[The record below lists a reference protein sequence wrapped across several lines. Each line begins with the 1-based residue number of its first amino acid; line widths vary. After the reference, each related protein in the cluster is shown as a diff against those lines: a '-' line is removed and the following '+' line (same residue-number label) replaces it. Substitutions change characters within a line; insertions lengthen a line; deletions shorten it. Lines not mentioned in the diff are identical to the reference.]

1 MLNMQKK
8 ILITGA
14 NGFIGSNIISELM
27 ANNTP
32 VTAMVREKS
41 NIDYLKS
48 IKCYNIIQTDNYL
61 DPIVIRK
68 LNMSKPEYIVHCAWA
83 NNQLEDTKNLVDIIE
98 LAKNINCKGFITI
111 GSYEEYGVLKND
123 ISEDTVCIP
132 KNSYSCSKQAFYML
146 TKEIC
151 SGLDIK
157 HIHLRLGIPYS
168 NKKDNNFYF
177 NDVIKRIYKDELVV
191 LKNIYDVQDFIHT
204 SDIAR
209 GIVSLIN
216 NNLEGVFNLSF
227 GQGVEIKSVLKMIYE
242 KLNKKFIF
250 DESSSQEKIAFN
262 LNINKIYN
270 QSNWKPSIS
279 IWDGISLLIQEVKF
293 ENNPTLEQFTT
304 RIRSLYK

>member
-1 MLNMQKK
+1 MQMEKR
-8 ILITGA
+8 ILVTGA
-14 NGFIGSNIISELM
+14 NGFIGSNIIYELL

-32 VTAMVREKS
+32 VTALVREKS

-68 LNMSKPEYIVHCAWA
+68 LSMSKPEYIIHCAWS
-83 NNQLEDTKNLVDIIE
+83 NNQLTDTKNLIKILE

-111 GSYEEYGVLKND
+111 GSYQEYGNLENNL
-123 ISEDTVCIP
+123 SEDTICIP
-132 KNSYSCSKQAFYML
+132 TNSYARSKFAFYML

-151 SGLDIK
+151 SSLDIK

-168 NKKDNNFYF
+168 NKKDSNFYF
-177 NDVIKRIYKDELVV
+177 NNVIKKIYKDEFVV
-191 LKNIYDVQDFIHT
+191 LKNIYDVQDYIHT

-209 GIVSLIN
+209 GIASLIN
-216 NNLEGVFNLSF
+216 NNLEGPFNLSF
-227 GQGVEIKSVLKMIYE
+227 GQGVEIKSVLNMIYE

-250 DESSSQEKIAFN
+250 DESSSQKKTVFN

>member
-1 MLNMQKK
+1 MLMKK
-8 ILITGA
+8 RILVTGA
-14 NGFIGSNIISELM
+14 NGFIGSNIIYEFL

-32 VTAMVREKS
+32 ITALVREKS
-41 NIDYLKS
+41 NTDYLKS
-48 IKCYNIIQTDNYL
+48 IKCYNVIQTDNYL

-68 LNMSKPEYIVHCAWA
+68 LSMSKPEYIVHCAWS
-83 NNQLEDTKNLVDIIE
+83 NNQLKDTKNLIKILE
-98 LAKNINCKGFITI
+98 LAKNINCEGFITL
-111 GSYEEYGVLKND
+111 GSYQEYGVFEKDL
-123 ISEDTVCIP
+123 SEDSLCTP
-132 KNSYSCSKQAFYML
+132 KNSLGRSKQVLNLL

-151 SGLDIK
+151 NSLDIK

-168 NKKDNNFYF
+168 DKKDNNFFF
-177 NDVIKRIYKDELVV
+177 NDIIKRIYKDELVL
-191 LKNIYDVQDFIHT
+191 LKNIYDMQDYIHT

-216 NNLEGVFNLSF
+216 NDLYGIYNLSF

-250 DESSSQEKIAFN
+250 DESDSPEKKIFN

-270 QSNWKPSIS
+270 KSNWKPSIS

-293 ENNPTLEQFTT
+293 ENNPTLEQFTK

>member
-1 MLNMQKK
+1 MQMEKR
-8 ILITGA
+8 ILVTGA
-14 NGFIGSNIISELM
+14 NGFIGSNIIYELL

-32 VTAMVREKS
+32 VTALVREKS

-68 LNMSKPEYIVHCAWA
+68 LSMSKPEYIIHCAWS
-83 NNQLEDTKNLVDIIE
+83 NNQLTDTKNLIKILE

-111 GSYEEYGVLKND
+111 GSYQEYGNLEND
-123 ISEDTVCIP
+123 LSEDTICIP
-132 KNSYSCSKQAFYML
+132 TNSYARSKYAFYML

-151 SGLDIK
+151 SSLDIK

-168 NKKDNNFYF
+168 NKKDSNFYF
-177 NDVIKRIYKDELVV
+177 NNVIKKIYKDEFVV
-191 LKNIYDVQDFIHT
+191 LKNIYDVQDYIHT

-209 GIVSLIN
+209 GIASLIN
-216 NNLEGVFNLSF
+216 NNLEGPFNLSF
-227 GQGVEIKSVLKMIYE
+227 GQGVEIKSVLNMIYE

-250 DESSSQEKIAFN
+250 DESSSQKKTVFN

-293 ENNPTLEQFTT
+293 ENNPTLEQFTK

>member
-1 MLNMQKK
+1 MQMEKR
-8 ILITGA
+8 ILVTGA
-14 NGFIGSNIISELM
+14 NGFIGSNIIYELL

-32 VTAMVREKS
+32 VTALVREKS

-68 LNMSKPEYIVHCAWA
+68 LSMSKPEYIIHCAWS
-83 NNQLEDTKNLVDIIE
+83 NNQLTDTKNLIKILE

-111 GSYEEYGVLKND
+111 GSYQEYGNLEND
-123 ISEDTVCIP
+123 LSEDTICIP
-132 KNSYSCSKQAFYML
+132 TNSYARSKYAFYML

-151 SGLDIK
+151 SSLDIK

-168 NKKDNNFYF
+168 NKKDSNFYF
-177 NDVIKRIYKDELVV
+177 NNVIKKIYKDEFVV
-191 LKNIYDVQDFIHT
+191 LKNIYDVQDYIHT

-209 GIVSLIN
+209 GIASLIN
-216 NNLEGVFNLSF
+216 NNLEGPFNLSF
-227 GQGVEIKSVLKMIYE
+227 GQGVEIKSVLNMIYE
-242 KLNKKFIF
+242 KLNKKFVF
-250 DESSSQEKIAFN
+250 DESSSQKKTVFN

-293 ENNPTLEQFTT
+293 ENNPTLEQFTK

>member
-1 MLNMQKK
+1 MQMEKR
-8 ILITGA
+8 ILVTGA
-14 NGFIGSNIISELM
+14 NGFIGSNIIYELL

-32 VTAMVREKS
+32 VTALVREKS

-68 LNMSKPEYIVHCAWA
+68 LSMSKPEYIIHCAWS
-83 NNQLEDTKNLVDIIE
+83 NNQLTDTKNLIKILE

-111 GSYEEYGVLKND
+111 GSYQEYGNLEND
-123 ISEDTVCIP
+123 LSEDTICIP
-132 KNSYSCSKQAFYML
+132 TNSYARSKFAFYML

-151 SGLDIK
+151 SSLDIK

-168 NKKDNNFYF
+168 NKKDSNFYF
-177 NDVIKRIYKDELVV
+177 NNVIKKIYKDEFVV
-191 LKNIYDVQDFIHT
+191 LKNIYDVQDYIHT

-209 GIVSLIN
+209 GIASLIN
-216 NNLEGVFNLSF
+216 NNLEGPFNLSF
-227 GQGVEIKSVLKMIYE
+227 GQGVEIKSVLNMIYE
-242 KLNKKFIF
+242 KLNKKFVF
-250 DESSSQEKIAFN
+250 DESSSQKKTVFN

-293 ENNPTLEQFTT
+293 ENNPTLEQFTK

>member
-1 MLNMQKK
+1 MQMEKR
-8 ILITGA
+8 ILVTGA
-14 NGFIGSNIISELM
+14 NGFIGSNIVYELL

-32 VTAMVREKS
+32 VTALVREKS
-41 NIDYLKS
+41 DINYLKS

-68 LNMSKPEYIVHCAWA
+68 LSMSKPEYIIHCAWS
-83 NNQLEDTKNLVDIIE
+83 NNQLTDTKNLIKILE

-111 GSYEEYGVLKND
+111 GSYQEYGNLEND
-123 ISEDTVCIP
+123 LSEDTICIP
-132 KNSYSCSKQAFYML
+132 TNSYARSKFAFYML

-151 SGLDIK
+151 SSLDIK

-168 NKKDNNFYF
+168 NKKDSNFYF
-177 NDVIKRIYKDELVV
+177 NNVIKKIYKDEFVV
-191 LKNIYDVQDFIHT
+191 LKNIYDVQDYIHT

-209 GIVSLIN
+209 GIASLIN
-216 NNLEGVFNLSF
+216 NNLEGPFNLSF
-227 GQGVEIKSVLKMIYE
+227 GQGVEIKSVLNMIYE

-250 DESSSQEKIAFN
+250 DESSSQKKTVFN

-293 ENNPTLEQFTT
+293 ENNPTLEQFTK

>member
-1 MLNMQKK
+1 MQMEKR
-8 ILITGA
+8 ILVTGA
-14 NGFIGSNIISELM
+14 NGFIGSNIIYELL

-32 VTAMVREKS
+32 VTALVREKS
-41 NIDYLKS
+41 NIDYLKN

-68 LNMSKPEYIVHCAWA
+68 LSMSKPEYIVHCAWS
-83 NNQLEDTKNLVDIIE
+83 NNQLTDTKNLIKILE

-111 GSYEEYGVLKND
+111 GSYQEYGNLEND
-123 ISEDTVCIP
+123 LSEDTICIP
-132 KNSYSCSKQAFYML
+132 TNSYARSKFAFYML

-151 SGLDIK
+151 SSLDIK

-168 NKKDNNFYF
+168 NKKDSNFYF
-177 NDVIKRIYKDELVV
+177 NNVIKKIYKDEFVV
-191 LKNIYDVQDFIHT
+191 LKNIYDVQDYIHT

-209 GIVSLIN
+209 GIASLIN
-216 NNLEGVFNLSF
+216 NNLEGPFNLSF
-227 GQGVEIKSVLKMIYE
+227 GQGVEIKSVLNMIYE

-250 DESSSQEKIAFN
+250 DESSSQKKTVFN

-293 ENNPTLEQFTT
+293 ENNPTLEQFTK

>member
-1 MLNMQKK
+1 MLNMQSR
-8 ILITGA
+8 ILVTGA
-14 NGFIGSNIISELM
+14 NGFIGSNIIYELL
-27 ANNTP
+27 ANGTP
-32 VTAMVREKS
+32 VTALVREKS
-41 NIDYLKS
+41 DIDYLKS

-68 LNMSKPEYIVHCAWA
+68 LSMSKPEYIIHCAYA
-83 NNQLEDTKNLVDIIE
+83 SNHLTDTKNLIKILE

-111 GSYEEYGVLKND
+111 GSYEEYGALEKNL
-123 ISEDTVCIP
+123 SEDTVCIP
-132 KNSYSCSKQAFYML
+132 KNSFARSKHAFYIL

-151 SGLDIK
+151 TNLNIK

-168 NKKDNNFYF
+168 NKKDSDFYF
-177 NDVIKRIYKDELVV
+177 NDVIKKIYKDDLVV
-191 LKNIYDVQDFIHT
+191 LKNIYDVQDYIHT

-216 NNLEGVFNLSF
+216 NDLEGAFNLSF
-227 GQGVEIKSVLKMIYE
+227 GQGVEIKSVLNMIYE

-250 DESSSQEKIAFN
+250 DESSSLAKNIFN
-262 LNINKIYN
+262 LNINKIYT

-279 IWDGISLLIQEVKF
+279 IWDGITLLIQEVKF
-293 ENNPTLEQFTT
+293 QNNPTLEQFTK

>member
-8 ILITGA
+8 ILVTGA
-14 NGFIGSNIISELM
+14 NGFIGSNIISELL

-41 NIDYLKS
+41 SIDYLKN

-68 LNMSKPEYIVHCAWA
+68 LNMSKPDYIVHCAWA
-83 NNQLEDTKNLVDIIE
+83 NNQLKDTKNLINILE
-98 LAKNINCKGFITI
+98 LAKNINCKGIITI
-111 GSYEEYGVLKND
+111 GSYEEYGQLEKNL
-123 ISEDTVCIP
+123 SEDTICIP
-132 KNSYSCSKQAFYML
+132 KNSYACFKYAYYML

-151 SGLDIK
+151 SSLDIK

-177 NDVIKRIYKDELVV
+177 NDIIKRIYKDELVL
-191 LKNIYDVQDFIHT
+191 LKNIYDIQDYIHT

-216 NNLEGVFNLSF
+216 NDLEGVFNLSF
-227 GQGVEIKSVLKMIYE
+227 GQGVEIKSVLNMIYE
-242 KLNKKFIF
+242 KLNKKIIF
-250 DESSSQEKIAFN
+250 DESSELEKNIFN
-262 LNINKIYN
+262 LNINKIYS

-293 ENNPTLEQFTT
+293 ENNPTLEDFTT

>member
-1 MLNMQKK
+1 MKL
-8 ILITGA
+8 L
-14 NGFIGSNIISELM
+14 

-32 VTAMVREKS
+32 VTALVREKS

-68 LNMSKPEYIVHCAWA
+68 LSMSKPEYIVHCAWS
-83 NNQLEDTKNLVDIIE
+83 NNQLKDTKNLIKILE

-111 GSYEEYGVLKND
+111 GSYEEYGQLEND
-123 ISEDTVCIP
+123 LSEDTICIP
-132 KNSYSCSKQAFYML
+132 KNSYGRSKQAFYML

-151 SGLDIK
+151 SSLDIK

-168 NKKDNNFYF
+168 NKKDSNFYF
-177 NDVIKRIYKDELVV
+177 NDVIKKIYKDELVV
-191 LKNIYDVQDFIHT
+191 LKNIYDVQDYIHT

-216 NNLEGVFNLSF
+216 NELEGAFNLSF

-250 DESSSQEKIAFN
+250 DESSSQKKTVFQ
-262 LNINKIYN
+262 LKY
-270 QSNWKPSIS
+270 
-279 IWDGISLLIQEVKF
+279 
-293 ENNPTLEQFTT
+293 
-304 RIRSLYK
+304 